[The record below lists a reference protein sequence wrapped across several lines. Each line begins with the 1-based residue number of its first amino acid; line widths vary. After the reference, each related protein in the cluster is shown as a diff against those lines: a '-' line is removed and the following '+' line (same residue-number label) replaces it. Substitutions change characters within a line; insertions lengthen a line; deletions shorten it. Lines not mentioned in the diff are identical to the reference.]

1 MASGT
6 RPKYEVIQQELTEQ
20 IRQGILRVGSKLPT
34 EQELAASYGV
44 SRLTVRQAVGGL
56 AAAGLIQSIQGKGSF
71 VAEGKPAAVELQ
83 TIHFVTCS
91 FHPSAENDAFSM
103 PFQVRLGGEATLR
116 GYTLCLSILPRHQ
129 SYRDFI
135 RKSGIPA
142 TFRGGVV
149 LSNVQYDEAD
159 LKELES
165 ERIPYV
171 TMPWFNAVKRGPRV
185 GSDGGMGMRRCL
197 ECLLR
202 HGHREIGMIN
212 CPVGYTDFQ
221 MNLEM
226 YCRMLGEAG
235 LTVRPEHIVTAS
247 PFSEEEGMNAGA
259 QLLRA
264 GTGLTAVV
272 VFGDRAAAGFL
283 RLLSRQGI
291 RVPEEMSVVV
301 HDRYSWMDSAFP
313 LSPSGTEQNIGGLA
327 HAVLDALEKQRV
339 SGVTEDYEEL
349 VAPDW
354 VDGGT
359 VAFTALGVSNLT
371 RQGVI

>member
-6 RPKYEVIQQELTEQ
+6 RSKYEVIQQELTQQ
-20 IRQGILRVGSKLPT
+20 IRQGILQVGGKLPT
-34 EQELAASYGV
+34 EQELAAAYGV
-44 SRLTVRQAVGGL
+44 SRLTVRQAIGGL
-56 AAAGLIQSIQGKGSF
+56 AAAGLVRSVQGKGSF
-71 VAEGKPAAVELQ
+71 VAEVKTAEAELR

-91 FHPSAENDAFSM
+91 YHTSAENDAFHM
-103 PFQVRLGGEATLR
+103 PFLVRLGSEATQR

-135 RKSGIPA
+135 RRSGMPP
-142 TFRGGVV
+142 TFRSGVI
-149 LSNVQYDEAD
+149 LSNVQYDADD

-185 GSDGGMGMRRCL
+185 GSDGAAGMRMCL

-202 HGHREIGMIN
+202 HGHREIGLVN

-226 YCRMLGEAG
+226 YCRMLNEAG
-235 LTVRPEHIVTAS
+235 IAVRPENIVTAS
-247 PFSEEEGMNAGA
+247 PFSEEEGMNAAA

-264 GTGLTAVV
+264 DSGLTAAV
-272 VFGDRAAAGFL
+272 VFGDRAAAGFF
-283 RLLSRQGI
+283 RQLARCGI
-291 RVPEEMSVVV
+291 RVPEDMSVAV
-301 HDRYSWMDSAFP
+301 HDRYNWMDSAFP
-313 LSPSGTEQNIGGLA
+313 FRPSGTQQNIGGLA
-327 HAVLDALEKQRV
+327 HAVFDALEKQRA
-339 SGVTEDYEEL
+339 SGVAEDYDDL

-354 VDGGT
+354 IDGGT
-359 VAFTALGVSNLT
+359 VAFTVLGVSNLT
-371 RQGVI
+371 RQGAI